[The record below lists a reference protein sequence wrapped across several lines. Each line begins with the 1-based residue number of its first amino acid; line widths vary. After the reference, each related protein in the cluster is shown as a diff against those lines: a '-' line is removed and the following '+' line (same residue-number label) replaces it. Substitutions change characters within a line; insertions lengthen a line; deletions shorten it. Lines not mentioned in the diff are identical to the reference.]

1 MPWSSIAAGA
11 VSIAFWFYKNLERE
25 EVKNT
30 QTDIESK
37 LKAIFKKVLDIKES
51 EIVPGAKLDES
62 LGIDSTEMVEIS
74 VVIKK
79 ELGISLKGDE
89 LKKTHSFNDIVGILK
104 TKWKL

>member
-1 MPWSSIAAGA
+1 M
-11 VSIAFWFYKNLERE
+11 
-25 EVKNT
+25 NT

-37 LKAIFKKVLDIKES
+37 LKGILKKVLDIKES

-79 ELGISLKGDE
+79 ELGITLKDSE

-104 TKWKL
+104 TK

>member
-1 MPWSSIAAGA
+1 MG
-11 VSIAFWFYKNLERE
+11 
-25 EVKNT
+25 T

-37 LKAIFKKVLDIKES
+37 LKSIFKKVLDIQES

-79 ELGISLKGDE
+79 ELCLPLKDNE
-89 LKKTHSFNDIVGILK
+89 LKKTHSFNDIVAILK
-104 TKWKL
+104 TKI

>member
-1 MPWSSIAAGA
+1 LCFDFTETLGGLMD
-11 VSIAFWFYKNLERE
+11 
-25 EVKNT
+25 T

-37 LKAIFKKVLDIKES
+37 LKAIFKKVLDIKET

-79 ELGISLKGDE
+79 ELGVSLKDNE
-89 LKKTHSFNDIVGILK
+89 LKKTQSFNEIVSILK
-104 TKWKL
+104 NK